1 MSETSSVGIVYKHS
15 HEPAKREAEK
25 LQTWLES
32 RHVKVYSEEMSLK
45 GRMNEFSEDSS
56 ITHENIKC
64 LIVLGGD
71 GTMLGAA
78 RKVGRHGVPIL
89 GVNLG
94 GLGFL
99 TSIPLKSLY
108 PCMEL
113 MLNGYLEI
121 ENRLMLE
128 TKVLRGDIDVC
139 RFPTLNDVVI
149 NKGALA
155 RIIDL
160 DVYINNEF
168 LTTFRADGLIIS
180 TPTGSTGYNLSAG
193 GPILYPTMSNLTL
206 TPICPFTLT
215 NRPLILPDTVIVSI
229 MMGKE
234 SEEKVSLTFDGQV
247 GFELLHGDKIIICK
261 SESRIKLFKSPDQTY
276 FEILRTKMM
285 WGGVTYNETPLCK
298 RHDLNLDNHEAN
310 PPPSVD
316 VFRCGSPHNFDG
328 PRPVVKSG
336 HRSKS
341 PQ

>member
-1 MSETSSVGIVYKHS
+1 MSETSIGIVYKHR
-15 HEPAKREAEK
+15 HEPARLEAAK

-32 RHVKVYSEEMSLK
+32 RGVKVYSEEMSPK
-45 GRMNEFSEDSS
+45 GRMNESSEDSS
-56 ITHENIKC
+56 MMHDVLKC

-78 RKVGRHGVPIL
+78 RKAGRYGVPIL

-99 TSIPLKSLY
+99 TGIPLKRLY
-108 PCMEL
+108 PCIEM
-113 MLNGYLEI
+113 MLNDSLEI

-128 TKVLRGDIDVC
+128 TKVLRDGVEAC
-139 RFPTLNDVVI
+139 RFLTLNDVVI

-160 DVYINNEF
+160 DVYINEEF

-193 GPILYPTMSNLTL
+193 GPILYPTLSNLIL

-215 NRPLILPDTVIVSI
+215 NRPLILPESVIVSI
-229 MMGKE
+229 IMAKE

-261 SESRIKLFKSPDQTY
+261 SGSRIKLYKSPDQTY

-285 WGGVTYNETPLCK
+285 WGGATYNE
-298 RHDLNLDNHEAN
+298 
-310 PPPSVD
+310 
-316 VFRCGSPHNFDG
+316 DG
-328 PRPVVKSG
+328 NNNGKFSC
-336 HRSKS
+336 
-341 PQ
+341 